1 MPLPDS
7 IYPSITHLILNE
19 SEAALLTGRE
29 VEEVEAKEFDWSVVT
44 GEFISKG
51 VKNVVVTLGSKG
63 AFWASSSLS
72 SSSSS
77 GQNIKQGFV
86 PAEKVAKVVDT
97 TAAGDTFVGA
107 YAVAVVRAE
116 GGGKGGDKAEL
127 DLEKVVKWACK
138 ASARTVQKEG
148 AQGSI
153 PWADEV

>member
-1 MPLPDS
+1 MED
-7 IYPSITHLILNE
+7 
-19 SEAALLTGRE
+19 
-29 VEEVEAKEFDWSVVT
+29 VEAKEFDWSVVT
-44 GEFISKG
+44 GEFILKG

-63 AFWASSSLS
+63 AFWASSSSPASSTS
-72 SSSSS
+72 SSSGNA

-107 YAVAVVRAE
+107 YAVAVVRAGEGDGE
-116 GGGKGGDKAEL
+116 GGLGLDL
-127 DLEKVVKWACK
+127 DLEMVVRWACK

>member
-1 MPLPDS
+1 MPLPDT

-19 SEAALLTGRE
+19 SEAALLTGRA
-29 VEEVEAKEFDWSVVT
+29 VEDVEAKDFDWSVVT
-44 GEFISKG
+44 AEFISKG

-63 AFWASSSLS
+63 AFWASSSS
-72 SSSSS
+72 GNA

-107 YAVAVVRAE
+107 YAVAVVRAGE
-116 GGGKGGDKAEL
+116 GDGEGVL
-127 DLEKVVKWACK
+127 DLEKVVRWACK